1 MGLRSVV
8 KHSYIK
14 VARGGLGRAKAHV
27 NYIKFRPGKDKDEAG
42 ARTFFSDKESGLP
55 SQPVLEAI
63 DRQKEHGVLLHKII
77 VSPGVQNADTQE
89 YVREVMHEM
98 GRQKGLDLEWYAV
111 AHHNTAN
118 PHAHVV
124 VMATDKKGRQVRLGR
139 SDYAQLK
146 ESGDRY
152 LERNKLYDKNK
163 AREGKERPFGVKLK
177 SALKAAKDEFVR
189 VMRSDEEERKLTR
202 LEILAAQE
210 EASLGSAPS
219 YDELA
224 ARRLEKEERKKA
236 AQDEAWKYYSKAIE
250 VKFGDEVV
258 EFNWTQSLEELRA
271 LEARHKVA
279 QGLGRPLL
287 SDQELERLQ
296 TWIKD
301 SYYED
306 KVLSA
311 RAERLDRIE
320 LSATDGGV
328 VKVMPESR
336 LEQLRE
342 VQRMSEKGAVVLT
355 SVEEKA
361 LSKWIEERELNEP
374 IEISVPG
381 ESEKVR
387 YDKKDSKEAL
397 EFLANEYRKGED
409 WARDGITKQEYKK
422 LRTWIKEKR
431 HPDDKER
438 TKEKAPKEEQR

>member
-8 KHSYIK
+8 KHSYIN
-14 VARGGLGRAKAHV
+14 VARGGRGRAKAHV
-27 NYIKFRPGKDKDEAG
+27 NYIKFRPGKDKDEG

-55 SQPVLEAI
+55 SKPVLDAI
-63 DRQKEHGVLLHKII
+63 DRQKDHGVLLHKII
-77 VSPGVQNADTQE
+77 VSPGVKNADTQE

-111 AHHNTAN
+111 AHGNTAN

-139 SDYAQLK
+139 DDYTKLK
-146 ESGDRY
+146 ESGDLY
-152 LERNKLYDKNK
+152 LERNKLYDKVK
-163 AREGKERPFGVKLK
+163 VREGKVRPFGGKLK

-202 LEILAAQE
+202 QEILLKQE
-210 EASLGSAPS
+210 EDSLGTAPT

-224 ARRLEKEERKKA
+224 ARRQEKEERKKT

-258 EFNWTQSLEELRA
+258 AFNWTQSLGELRA
-271 LEARHKVA
+271 LERRHAVG
-279 QGLGRPLL
+279 QELGKPLL
-287 SDQELERLQ
+287 SDKDLERLQ

-301 SYYED
+301 SYYEE

-311 RAERLDRIE
+311 RAERLERIE
-320 LSATDGGV
+320 LNGEGGGGI
-328 VKVMPESR
+328 KVTPESR
-336 LEQLRE
+336 LEELRE
-342 VQRMSEKGAVVLT
+342 VQRMSDKGAVVLT

-361 LSKWIEERELNEP
+361 LTKWIDERESNEP
-374 IEISVPG
+374 IVVSVPG
-381 ESEKVR
+381 ESKVR
-387 YDKKDSKEAL
+387 YDKKDSKETL
-397 EFLANEYRKGED
+397 EFLASEYRKGED
-409 WARDGITKQEYKK
+409 WAKDGITKREYQK
-422 LRTWIKEKR
+422 LRSWIKEKR

-438 TKEKAPKEEQR
+438 TNEKAPKEEQR